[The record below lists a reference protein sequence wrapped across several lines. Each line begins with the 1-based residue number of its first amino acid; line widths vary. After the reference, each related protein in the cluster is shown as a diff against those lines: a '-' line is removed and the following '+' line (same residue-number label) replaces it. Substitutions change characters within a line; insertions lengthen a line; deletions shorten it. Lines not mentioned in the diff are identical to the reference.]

1 MPRAKKQ
8 PTYEYGIEITKPWS
22 KEMYAHNDKV
32 LEIAKQNIQTALDE
46 AYAKWEPEAIID
58 DTDMVAL
65 IAKEICGYGYGTG
78 HENQDVYEDACRELH
93 NASYHWMHEIYPYL
107 VDIEVVEPLEQGFIG
122 YSK

>member
-22 KEMYAHNDKV
+22 REMYAHNDKV
-32 LEIAKQNIQTALDE
+32 LDIAKENIQTALDE

-58 DTDMVAL
+58 STDMMSV
-65 IAKEICGYGYGTG
+65 IAKEICGYGYGPG
-78 HENQDVYEDACRELH
+78 YENRDIYEDACRELN

-107 VDIEVVEPLEQGFIG
+107 AKIEVVEPLEHGFIG